1 MKPLASIRLKPLY
14 MRKSI
19 TVQSMQESR
28 ISAILFLITVIGF
41 VWCEDRHPCAM
52 QSEHTVCSDPRFGD
66 ISHAKWASAVTDP
79 AYSLSIWFWINF
91 YHSKLRDTSLL
102 MICFFVTPHSVMHT
116 HIRVTTWSFR
126 SCAVCKESI
135 NVNLLLCDWKA
146 SALFTA
152 GYELTA
158 QAKHFE

>member
-1 MKPLASIRLKPLY
+1 MVGKKLSLFSAMKPLASIRLKPLY

-66 ISHAKWASAVTDP
+66 ISHAK
-79 AYSLSIWFWINF
+79 
-91 YHSKLRDTSLL
+91 
-102 MICFFVTPHSVMHT
+102 
-116 HIRVTTWSFR
+116 
-126 SCAVCKESI
+126 
-135 NVNLLLCDWKA
+135 
-146 SALFTA
+146 
-152 GYELTA
+152 
-158 QAKHFE
+158 